1 MKKQYRLSY
10 AVRRGC
16 LSSMLL
22 LGILTSCDIDSGP
35 LPVIFVHGLGGEVGD
50 SFATMRAW
58 LVKGGYEA
66 AFLREFK
73 MSDSYRNCIE
83 TSAGE
88 LKLAVDRFMQET
100 GAPKIDIVGHSLGG
114 LVTRYYVK
122 SLGGDKKVRNVV
134 TLASPHHGTLLAGDN
149 PWFCSVTQMAPTS
162 AFLNNLNKTDETPG
176 TSVLWTSYRNAAD
189 PFVIPFESPII
200 AGARNETVPEN
211 HVTMLTSPGAFA
223 KVQEGLEGGGLNTR

>member
-1 MKKQYRLSY
+1 MKQQYRSALRNL
-10 AVRRGC
+10 AV
-16 LSSMLL
+16 SFSL
-22 LGILTSCDIDSGP
+22 LGILTSCDIYTGP

-50 SFATMRAW
+50 SFSAMRAW
-58 LVKGGYEA
+58 LAKNGYEA

-88 LKLAVDRFMQET
+88 LKLAVDRLIKET
-100 GAPKIDIVGHSLGG
+100 GAPKIDIVAHSLGG

-134 TLASPHHGTLLAGDN
+134 TLASPHHGTLLADSN
-149 PWFCSVTQMAPTS
+149 PWFCSVTQMAVNS
-162 AFLNNLNKTDETPG
+162 VFLNNLNATDETPG
-176 TSVLWTSYRNAAD
+176 SQVLWTSYRNAAD
-189 PFVIPFESPII
+189 PFVIPYDSPVI
-200 AGARNETVPEN
+200 AGARNEAIPEN
-211 HVTMLTSPGAFA
+211 HVTMLTNSGAFA